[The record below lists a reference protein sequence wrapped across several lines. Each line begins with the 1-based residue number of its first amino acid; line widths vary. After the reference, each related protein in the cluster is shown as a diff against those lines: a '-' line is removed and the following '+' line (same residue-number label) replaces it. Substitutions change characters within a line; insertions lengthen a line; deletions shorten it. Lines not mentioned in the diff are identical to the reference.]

1 MFASHTAATS
11 DFHRNKEEMRRGA
24 LFIILLFVSQA
35 LASGQEDKRNVMLNA
50 ESASAPRVINI
61 GLPDSSNGA
70 VVFVDGLKHAMG
82 LPRSQYHWAGGNA
95 YEKVGTID
103 FMEAVVQYGEYSV
116 PVNSTTRVG
125 SDVLSGTF
133 TAATSR
139 NGLIRFDGSLRGP
152 LYKGWQFAL
161 GAYVNYDPTSVNSPS
176 RLFVDQKQ
184 IYQASVSRH
193 WEDAVLSMTYRL
205 SFCNDRVDG
214 GYSVAPFIYNG
225 DGTIS
230 RYNGFRLGSDCY
242 MPADETVK
250 WMDVQTG
257 QWKEG
262 DMSKMDRRRLHDLHM
277 TYRKKDL
284 WGWDFLSAFHL
295 CYMAPSNWMK
305 VQLAGVDQASGE
317 KGYSLSGGSAY
328 TGMIQNRQALYYDTW
343 TVDPELR
350 LEGRKTFG
358 RHNLKIGTSLVYAR
372 QYEASS
378 TFRFAHTVE
387 ANPQRVFKDRQ
398 STWNFN
404 RNSTWFDSWKLHADL
419 YAFHSWRITNSFL
432 ARTGIRV
439 RGIYNDVY
447 SVARLDGETVNTR
460 VEGFNL
466 ADPSMARKHHFQKP
480 GLDYVVSESLSWRIY
495 KGLSAVGEGFYSM
508 TPKAATYY
516 RNATLP
522 SLKSIG
528 NAMARGGLS
537 VEGKWYDFT
546 ALVSYVTS
554 WNNAAQV
561 NVTKQ
566 INGISETLPWVAQ
579 YGIGTL
585 GFTVDGTLRF
595 NGFSLHS
602 RATWQNPQYKNYRN
616 EFVFSDGSVSVI
628 DYTGKTVTGISKLMI
643 ELDPSF
649 SWKFLRVWASA
660 RYYSRQY
667 VSRTNL
673 AYFKGHFET
682 FAGAEAKLGKQHRIN
697 LNIVNVLL
705 DQGAK
710 GSIDIADTIEDASA
724 LQGLIMAGSYI
735 RPFTVDLSYTFSF

>member
-1 MFASHTAATS
+1 MS
-11 DFHRNKEEMRRGA
+11 RKLA
-24 LFIILLFVSQA
+24 LSLLSV
-35 LASGQEDKRNVMLNA
+35 LAFTGLARGQEDKRNVMLNA
-50 ESASAPRVINI
+50 ESGSAPRVINI

-103 FMEAVVQYGEYSV
+103 FMEAVVQFAEFSV
-116 PVNSTTRVG
+116 PVDSRTRVG

-133 TAATSR
+133 TAASSS
-139 NGLIRFDGSLRGP
+139 NGLIRFDGSFRGP
-152 LYKGWQFAL
+152 LAGKWQFAL
-161 GAYVNYDPTSVNSPS
+161 GAYVNYDPTSVHAPS

-184 IYQASVSRH
+184 IYQASVSRS
-193 WEDAVLSMTYRL
+193 WEDASLAMTYRFSL
-205 SFCNDRVDG
+205 CNDRVDG
-214 GYSVAPFIYNG
+214 GYSVAPFVYNG

-230 RYNGFRLGSDCY
+230 LYEGFRLGRDCY
-242 MPADETVK
+242 IPADESVR
-250 WMDVQTG
+250 WMDLETG

-262 DMSKMDRRRLHDLHM
+262 DMSKMDRRQLHDFHL
-277 TYRKKDL
+277 TYRKKEL
-284 WGWDFLSAFHL
+284 WGWNFLAAFHL

-305 VQLAGVDQASGE
+305 VQLTGIDKVTE
-317 KGYSLSGGSAY
+317 TMGYTLPDGSTY
-328 TGMIQNRQALYYDTW
+328 TGNLQNRQALYYSTW

-350 LEGRKTFG
+350 LEFQRTMG
-358 RHNLKIGTSLVYAR
+358 RHSLKIGTSLVYAR
-372 QYEASS
+372 QYESSS
-378 TFRFAHTVE
+378 TFRFAHTV
-387 ANPQRVFKDRQ
+387 AADPMRVLKEGQ
-398 STWNFN
+398 KTWNFN
-404 RNSTWFDSWKLHADL
+404 RNSTWFDSWKVHADL
-419 YAFHSWRITNSFL
+419 YLFHSWRLSRSVL
-432 ARTGIRV
+432 ARTGVRV
-439 RGIYNDVY
+439 RGIYNDIY
-447 SVARLDGETVNTR
+447 SVARLEGESINTR

-466 ADPSMARKHHFQKP
+466 ADPSMAEKHHFQKP
-480 GLDYVVSESLSWRIY
+480 GLDYVVSESISWRIC
-495 KGLSAVGEGFYSM
+495 KPLSFVAEGFYSM

-528 NAMARGGLS
+528 NAMARGGLTM
-537 VEGKWYDFT
+537 EGKWYELT

-566 INGISETLPWVAQ
+566 IHGESETLPWVAQ

-585 GFTVDGTLRF
+585 GVTLDGSMHF
-595 NGFSLHS
+595 GGFSLHA
-602 RATWQNPQYKNYRN
+602 RATWQDPKYKDYRN

-643 ELDPSF
+643 EFDPSF
-649 SWKFLRVWASA
+649 AWKSYRVWISA

-673 AYFKGHFET
+673 AYFNGHFET
-682 FAGAEAKLGKQHRIN
+682 FAGAEAKFGKHSRIN
-697 LNIVNVLL
+697 LNIVNVLM
-705 DQGAK
+705 DRGAK
-710 GSIDIADTIEDASA
+710 GSIDIADTIEDADA
-724 LQGLIMAGSYI
+724 LKGLVMAGSYI

>member
-1 MFASHTAATS
+1 
-11 DFHRNKEEMRRGA
+11 MRR
-24 LFIILLFVSQA
+24 VA
-35 LASGQEDKRNVMLNA
+35 LAILFSISLIGFARGQEDKRNVMLNA

-116 PVNSTTRVG
+116 PVNSVTRVG
-125 SDVLSGTF
+125 SDVFSGTF
-133 TAATSR
+133 TGASSS
-139 NGLIRFDGSLRGP
+139 NGLIRFDGSLQGP
-152 LYKGWQFAL
+152 LKGNWRFAL
-161 GAYVNYDPTSVNSPS
+161 AAYVNYDPTSVHAPS

-184 IYQASVSRH
+184 IYQASLSRQ
-193 WEDAVLSMTYRL
+193 WEDALLAMTYRL
-205 SFCNDRVDG
+205 SLCNDRVDG
-214 GYSVAPFIYNG
+214 GYSVAPFVYNG
-225 DGTIS
+225 DGTIGL
-230 RYNGFRLGSDCY
+230 YEGFRLGRDCY
-242 MPADETVK
+242 MPADETVR
-250 WMDVQTG
+250 WMDLETG
-257 QWKEG
+257 QWREG
-262 DMSKMDRRRLHDLHM
+262 DMSRMDCRRLHDVHLS
-277 TYRKKDL
+277 YRKKDL
-284 WGWDFLSAFHL
+284 DGWDFLAAFHL
-295 CYMAPSNWMK
+295 CYMAPSSWMK
-305 VQLAGVDQASGE
+305 VQLAGVDQASAAMN
-317 KGYSLSGGSAY
+317 YSLPDGTAF
-328 TGMIQNRQALYYDTW
+328 TGKIQNRQALYYDTW
-343 TVDPELR
+343 TLDPELR
-350 LEGRKTFG
+350 VEGKKTFG
-358 RHNLKIGTSLVYAR
+358 RHDLKVGTSIVYAR
-372 QYEASS
+372 QYESSS
-378 TFRFAHTVE
+378 TFRFAHTV
-387 ANPQRVFKDRQ
+387 AVNPQRVLKDGQ
-398 STWNFN
+398 GTWNFN
-404 RNSTWFDSWKLHADL
+404 RNSTWFDSWKVHADVYL
-419 YAFHSWRITNSFL
+419 FDSWRLSRSVL

-439 RGIYNDVY
+439 RGIYNDVW
-447 SVARLDGETVNTR
+447 SAARLEGETINTR

-466 ADPSMARKHHFQKP
+466 ADPSLAQKHHFQTP
-480 GLDYVVSESLSWRIY
+480 GLDYVVSESLSWRIS
-495 KGLSAVGEGFYSM
+495 KSLSAVGEGFYSM

-528 NAMARGGLS
+528 NAMARGGLNL
-537 VEGKWYDFT
+537 EGEWYDLT

-566 INGISETLPWVAQ
+566 IGGVSETLPWVAQ

-585 GFTVDGTLRF
+585 GVTLDGSMRF
-595 NGFSLHS
+595 GGFSLHA
-602 RATWQNPQYKNYRN
+602 RATWQDPKYKNYRN

-643 ELDPSF
+643 EMDPSF
-649 SWKFLRVWASA
+649 SWKAFRIWASA
-660 RYYSRQY
+660 RYFSRQY

-682 FAGAEAKLGKQHRIN
+682 FAGAEVRIGAHHRIN
-697 LNIVNVLL
+697 LNVVNVLM

-735 RPFTVDLSYTFSF
+735 RPFTLDLSYTYSF

>member
-1 MFASHTAATS
+1 
-11 DFHRNKEEMRRGA
+11 MRKA
-24 LFIILLFVSQA
+24 A
-35 LASGQEDKRNVMLNA
+35 LAILFSFVFWSLVWGQEDKRNVMLNA
-50 ESASAPRVINI
+50 ESGSAPRVINV

-103 FMEAVVQYGEYSV
+103 FMEAVVQYGEFSM
-116 PVNSTTRVG
+116 PVNSVTRVG
-125 SDVLSGTF
+125 SSILSGAF
-133 TAATSR
+133 SGATSS

-152 LYKGWQFAL
+152 FSDKWQFAL
-161 GAYVNYDPTSVNSPS
+161 GAYVNFDPTSVHAPS

-184 IYQASVSRH
+184 IYQASVSRL
-193 WEDAVLSMTYRL
+193 WEDASLAMTYRL
-205 SFCNDRVDG
+205 SLCNDRVDG
-214 GYSVAPFIYNG
+214 GYSVAPFTYNG

-230 RYNGFRLGSDCY
+230 RYNEFRLGRDCY
-242 MPADETVK
+242 MPADETVR
-250 WMDVQTG
+250 WMDLETG

-262 DMSKMDRRRLHDLHM
+262 DMSKMDRRRLHDIHV
-277 TYRKKDL
+277 TFRKKDL
-284 WGWDFLSAFHL
+284 GGWDFMAAFHL

-305 VQLAGVDQASGE
+305 VQLAGVDQVSSTMGYELSDGTAYSGR
-317 KGYSLSGGSAY
+317 
-328 TGMIQNRQALYYDTW
+328 IQNRQSLYYDTW
-343 TVDPELR
+343 TLDPEFR
-350 LEGRKTFG
+350 VEGKKTFG
-358 RHNLKIGTSLVYAR
+358 RHALKLGTSLVYAR
-372 QYEASS
+372 QYESSS

-387 ANPQRVFKDRQ
+387 ASPQRVFKNGQ
-398 STWNFN
+398 GTWNFN
-404 RNSTWFDSWKLHADL
+404 RNSTWFDSWKVHADFYL
-419 YAFHSWRITNSFL
+419 FDSWRLSKSIL
-432 ARTGIRV
+432 ARTGLRV

-447 SVARLDGETVNTR
+447 SAARLEGETINTR

-466 ADPSMARKHHFQKP
+466 ADPLLAVKHHFQTP
-480 GLDYVVSESLSWRIY
+480 GLDYVLSESLSWRIG
-495 KGLSAVGEGFYSM
+495 KSFSVVAEGFYSM
-508 TPKAATYY
+508 TPKSATYY

-528 NAMARGGLS
+528 NAMVRGGALL
-537 VEGKWYDFT
+537 EGEWFDLT

-566 INGISETLPWVAQ
+566 IDGVSETLPWVAQ

-585 GFTVDGTLRF
+585 GVTLDGTMHF
-595 NGFSLHS
+595 GGFSLHA
-602 RATWQNPQYKNYRN
+602 RATWQDPKYKNYRN

-649 SWKFLRVWASA
+649 SIKNFRVWASA

-673 AYFKGHFET
+673 AFFKGHFET
-682 FAGAEAKLGKQHRIN
+682 FAGAETKIGKHHRIN
-697 LNIVNVLL
+697 LNVVNVLM

-735 RPFTVDLSYTFSF
+735 RPFTIDLSYTYSF